1 MANYNHLIREL
12 SRLDPY
18 EKAGFD
24 SFRRTGTMLR
34 HGQYLYLVMH
44 GADRHTLEAINDWK
58 PSMTRLLFGS
68 RDRLSPLSTKDMEIP
83 A

>member
-1 MANYNHLIREL
+1 MANFNHLIREL

-34 HGQYLYLVMH
+34 HGQYLYLMMH
-44 GADRHTLEAINDWK
+44 GTDRHTLEAIND
-58 PSMTRLLFGS
+58 PPALRS
-68 RDRLSPLSTKDMEIP
+68 RDKLSPLSTKDMGIS